1 MNDESF
7 RFSTPWDRIRFIDQA
22 VKDWTGADSHL
33 SESVEHGAGQLL
45 EVGRT
50 LPIILLGLHQSFP
63 AREALWQNLLPL
75 TRGPLE
81 LTIKD
86 EPYYMIYRRYIMDHG
101 IMERHL
107 SMIDPPVFADA
118 NTGAIMMVDN
128 SLSAFLAKMF
138 FCDSYFP
145 RAKYFFRRAEEDLFD
160 VVSRLQERLFQYP
173 FSPMLNSSEPCWV
186 FHGDDLVIDI
196 ADVRVTAACRSEQGC
211 RLMDSLQLRLLPRS
225 ARTW

>member
-1 MNDESF
+1 MNQSNTE
-7 RFSTPWDRIRFIDQA
+7 Q
-22 VKDWTGADSHL
+22 DSYWKL
-33 SESVEHGAGQLL
+33 DARPAG
-45 EVGRT
+45 
-50 LPIILLGLHQSFP
+50 IILLKVHQMFP
-63 AREALWQNLLPL
+63 AREALLAESVAL

-86 EPYYMIYRRYIMDHG
+86 EPYYMIYRRHVMDHG
-101 IMERHL
+101 IMQQHL
-107 SMIDPPVFADA
+107 NMMDPPVFADA

-145 RAKYFFRRAEEDLFD
+145 RAKYFFRRAEEDVFD

-186 FHGDDLVIDI
+186 FHGDDLVVHI
-196 ADVRVTAACRSEQGC
+196 ADVRVTASCRSEQGC
-211 RLMDSLQLRLLPRS
+211 RLLDSLQLRLLPRS
-225 ARTW
+225 ARIL